1 MLGRKEHL
9 LVPLKQRQ
17 HLIQVW
23 LFHTGR
29 EVGEEDGPGLHRLNI
44 CFLDCCQVGVDTS
57 KQLDLRELRLQMMVV
72 RCYESARKGFVKNC
86 ETNQI
91 LVGIQLHIP

>member
-1 MLGRKEHL
+1 MLRGEEHL

-23 LFHTGR
+23 LSDTGR
-29 EVGEEDGPGLHRLNI
+29 EVGEEDGPGFHCLNI
-44 CFLDCCQVGVDTS
+44 CFLDRRQVGVDTS
-57 KQLDLRELRLQMMVV
+57 KQLDLRELSLQMMVV
-72 RCYESARKGFVKNC
+72 RCNESTRTGFVKNC
-86 ETNQI
+86 KTNQI